1 MIREVNK
8 IDADCIGVLAI
19 FSARDFTK
27 FISASSRNLFLY
39 PISIIAFNRDN
50 QSMWQI
56 ILYLWQICL
65 LRVGP
70 EKIPANW
77 HFLAI
82 FFSFYFLISGFSIIT
97 SRPDLNLFSGAVTI
111 FIGSGVAAVTVFGLL
126 SLKQVTNRFVPTL
139 SAIFGTNS
147 IILLPMI
154 VTSAMMELVDA
165 GILRLLIDAVAW
177 VLLGWWLTI
186 VGSILSRAATI
197 SVLQGAMLAFLI
209 EVISLLITLKIFPLN
224 PQ

>member
-1 MIREVNK
+1 
-8 IDADCIGVLAI
+8 
-19 FSARDFTK
+19 
-27 FISASSRNLFLY
+27 
-39 PISIIAFNRDN
+39 
-50 QSMWQI
+50 MWQI

-111 FIGSGVAAVTVFGLL
+111 FIGSGVAAMTVFGLL
-126 SLKQVTNRFVPTL
+126 SLKQVTNRFVPTM

-165 GILRLLIDAVAW
+165 GTLRLLIDAVAW

>member
-1 MIREVNK
+1 
-8 IDADCIGVLAI
+8 LAI
-19 FSARDFTK
+19 NTLNVGATSARDFTK
-27 FISASSRNLFLY
+27 FIKASSRNLFSNA
-39 PISIIAFNRDN
+39 ISIITFNRDN
-50 QSMWQI
+50 QHMWQI
-56 ILYLWQICL
+56 ILYVWQICL

-70 EKIPANW
+70 EKIPARWN
-77 HFLAI
+77 FLAI
-82 FFSFYFLISGFSIIT
+82 FFGFYFLISGFSIIT

-111 FIGSGVAAVTVFGLL
+111 FIGSGVAAVAVFGLL
-126 SLKQVTNRFVPTL
+126 SLKQVTNRFVPTM

-165 GILRLLIDAVAW
+165 GTLRLLIDAVAW

-209 EVISLLITLKIFPLN
+209 EVISLLLTLKIFPLN

>member
-1 MIREVNK
+1 M
-8 IDADCIGVLAI
+8 
-19 FSARDFTK
+19 
-27 FISASSRNLFLY
+27 Y

-50 QSMWQI
+50 HWMWQI
-56 ILYLWQICL
+56 ILYFWQICL

-70 EKIPANW
+70 EKIPARW
-77 HFLAI
+77 DLMAI
-82 FFSFYFLISGFSIIT
+82 FFCFYFLISGFSIVT

-154 VTSAMMELVDA
+154 VTSAMMELIEA
-165 GILRLLIDAVAW
+165 GTLRLLIDAVAW

-186 VGSILSRAATI
+186 VGSILSRAAAI

-209 EVISLLITLKIFPLN
+209 EVISLLITLTIFPLN

>member
-1 MIREVNK
+1 
-8 IDADCIGVLAI
+8 
-19 FSARDFTK
+19 
-27 FISASSRNLFLY
+27 
-39 PISIIAFNRDN
+39 
-50 QSMWQI
+50 
-56 ILYLWQICL
+56 
-65 LRVGP
+65 
-70 EKIPANW
+70 
-77 HFLAI
+77 
-82 FFSFYFLISGFSIIT
+82 
-97 SRPDLNLFSGAVTI
+97 
-111 FIGSGVAAVTVFGLL
+111 VFGLL
-126 SLKQVTNRFVPTL
+126 SLKQVTNRFVPTM

-165 GILRLLIDAVAW
+165 GTLRLLIDAVAW

-209 EVISLLITLKIFPLN
+209 EVISLLLTLKIFPLN

>member
-50 QSMWQI
+50 QYMWQI